1 MKSNMLAMR
10 LLFTIT
16 DVKEAKKIEELLFQ
30 AHLPIYYQC
39 RGQGPAKS
47 ELLDIC
53 GLSGRARLITV
64 TILPQK
70 LVDSIFTSLS
80 QKYHI
85 TRKGMGI
92 AGTIPITGIQEIVL
106 KMMDEEMRR
115 KLEENIERNEI
126 EMNKDAMYTM
136 VLTAVK
142 EGYSDHVIDAALK
155 AGAKGGSVIRGR
167 RRGNEAIV
175 QFLGISMQEE
185 QEFVL
190 VIVPKDKK
198 ADIMKSVSDSC
209 GLKTPAKGVILSIPI
224 EEIIGLE
231 NQ

>member
-1 MKSNMLAMR
+1 
-10 LLFTIT
+10 
-16 DVKEAKKIEELLFQ
+16 
-30 AHLPIYYQC
+30 
-39 RGQGPAKS
+39 
-47 ELLDIC
+47 
-53 GLSGRARLITV
+53 
-64 TILPQK
+64 
-70 LVDSIFTSLS
+70 
-80 QKYHI
+80 
-85 TRKGMGI
+85 MGI